1 MIVRMLE
8 AGIEVLQVLKRPR
21 SLLQR
26 AHSLVR
32 RLELHLIYY
41 RGLSVAKRGLFPL
54 KHVILSADHKLLM
67 CLLVMRWQGWWM
79 IRISCNGPF
88 LCNLELIMKVLK
100 FCPAIWLLVQG
111 SFCMKHWKWIRWS
124 RHLILSLWLI
134 CLLFCSC
141 SCRCLVYF
149 LFVILKSILRIRIL
163 PCRWLASLTW
173 WRGRLSFREA
183 RMQLLRYHCTR
194 RD

>member
-1 MIVRMLE
+1 MTHRKMIVRMLE

-67 CLLVMRWQGWWM
+67 RLLVMRWQG
-79 IRISCNGPF
+79 
-88 LCNLELIMKVLK
+88 
-100 FCPAIWLLVQG
+100 
-111 SFCMKHWKWIRWS
+111 
-124 RHLILSLWLI
+124 
-134 CLLFCSC
+134 
-141 SCRCLVYF
+141 
-149 LFVILKSILRIRIL
+149 
-163 PCRWLASLTW
+163 
-173 WRGRLSFREA
+173 
-183 RMQLLRYHCTR
+183 
-194 RD
+194 